1 MLRDKVRK
9 TNTLIALNEVYESIQ
24 GEGLLVGLP
33 SIFIRLQGCNLRCP
47 WCDQP
52 EALTFSVK
60 STKLSVLIEEIKKF
74 TAKHVVIT
82 GGEPFAHKELPYIV
96 EALLSEGY
104 SIQIETNGTLW
115 VEGMEKFAKE
125 IHITCSPKGVAK
137 FFVHPQILNYAREL
151 KFVVDEELSKEI
163 LKRKEFERFLKEG
176 KVVLQPESNR
186 KEMMKKALKIQKE
199 LAKEGFTVRVIPQ
212 VHKCFDLK

>member
-9 TNTLIALNEVYESIQ
+9 TDTLIALNEVYESIQ

-33 SIFIRLQGCNLRCP
+33 SIFIRLQGCNLRCH

-125 IHITCSPKGVAK
+125 IHITCSPKGVAR